1 MLKIRIPFAVAAT
14 VAAALMTFVTVV
26 PPPASANTG
35 DCIARSGTSRDL
47 PVLA

>member
-1 MLKIRIPFAVAAT
+1 MLKLRLTSAFAAT

-35 DCIARSGTSRDL
+35 PCTADAARNL

>member
-1 MLKIRIPFAVAAT
+1 MLKIRIPFAFAAT

-35 DCIARSGTSRDL
+35 DCVAAHDL